1 MAQPPPGQGGKGQA
15 GPGTPKAPASAGTAA
30 PRTATGTGTPAP
42 PAAPPRTA
50 TGTGPPVASPA
61 PPAAPRTATATGTP
75 VATPPG
81 AAPPRTTTNPGA
93 PAPDGGVR
101 RSPTLSALPN
111 VRAGITAFET
121 TRLDSK
127 TYNKKMGQ
135 SAFDGKGE
143 RSQADT
149 MLGVQARQAPV
160 LDAEPNTDART
171 FDGETAP
178 PELTSRDVWRAVNPP
193 LQSREGR
200 RSAELYKQVIN
211 QFAVGTNPRYEPDA
225 DDKPRAHIFVWDVS
239 RAMNAEI
246 PHFAGARELTIA
258 QTVDWVR
265 REGSNRGWRKT
276 DIDGAVQAA
285 NEGMLVVAVPK
296 DPNVK
301 LIALVRPGPPEPDGR
316 PRFAASALRRGSDL
330 GCRETFGVMALEY
343 FLHP

>member
-1 MAQPPPGQGGKGQA
+1 
-15 GPGTPKAPASAGTAA
+15 
-30 PRTATGTGTPAP
+30 
-42 PAAPPRTA
+42 
-50 TGTGPPVASPA
+50 
-61 PPAAPRTATATGTP
+61 
-75 VATPPG
+75 
-81 AAPPRTTTNPGA
+81 
-93 PAPDGGVR
+93 VR
-101 RSPTLSALPN
+101 RSPTLTSLPN

-121 TRLDSK
+121 TRIDSK
-127 TYNKKMGQ
+127 TYNKKIGV
-135 SAFDGKGE
+135 SAFDGKDA
-143 RSQADT
+143 RTQVDT
-149 MLGVQARQAPV
+149 MLGAEAHRAPV
-160 LDAEPNTDART
+160 LGAEPSTDART

-200 RSAELYKQVIN
+200 RSGELYKQVIN
-211 QFAVGTNPRYEPDA
+211 QFAVGTNPRYEPD
-225 DDKPRAHIFVWDVS
+225 DTRPRAHIFVWDVS

-276 DIDGAVQAA
+276 DIDGAIQAA

-301 LIALVRPGPPEPDGR
+301 LIALVRPGPPDTDGR
-316 PRFAASALRRGSDL
+316 PRFAASALRRGNDL

>member
-1 MAQPPPGQGGKGQA
+1 M
-15 GPGTPKAPASAGTAA
+15 GTPATPAP
-30 PRTATGTGTPAP
+30 PRTATGTGTPATP
-42 PAAPPRTA
+42 APPRTA
-50 TGTGPPVASPA
+50 TGTGTPATPA
-61 PPAAPRTATATGTP
+61 PPRTATGTGTP

-81 AAPPRTTTNPGA
+81 AAPPRTTTNPGST
-93 PAPDGGVR
+93 PAADGGVR
-101 RSPTLSALPN
+101 RSPALSALPN

-121 TRLDSK
+121 TRIDSK
-127 TYNKKMGQ
+127 TYNKKIGQ
-135 SAFDGKGE
+135 SAFDGKDE

-149 MLGVQARQAPV
+149 MLGIQGRKAPV
-160 LDAEPNTDART
+160 LDAEPGTDART

-200 RSAELYKQVIN
+200 RSGELYKQVIN

-225 DDKPRAHIFVWDVS
+225 DDKPRAHIFAWDVS

-301 LIALVRPGPPEPDGR
+301 LIALVRPGPPDTDGR
-316 PRFAASALRRGSDL
+316 PRFAAAALVRGNDL
-330 GCRETFGVMALEY
+330 RCRETFGVMALEY

>member
-1 MAQPPPGQGGKGQA
+1 
-15 GPGTPKAPASAGTAA
+15 
-30 PRTATGTGTPAP
+30 
-42 PAAPPRTA
+42 
-50 TGTGPPVASPA
+50 
-61 PPAAPRTATATGTP
+61 
-75 VATPPG
+75 
-81 AAPPRTTTNPGA
+81 
-93 PAPDGGVR
+93 
-101 RSPTLSALPN
+101 

-121 TRLDSK
+121 TRVDSK
-127 TYNKKMGQ
+127 SFNKKIGV
-135 SAFDGKGE
+135 SAFDGKDA
-143 RSQADT
+143 RTQVDT

-160 LDAEPNTDART
+160 LDAEPGTQAQT
-171 FDGETAP
+171 FDGETPAP
-178 PELTSRDVWRAVNPP
+178 GLSSRDVWRAVNPP

-211 QFAVGTNPRYEPDA
+211 QFAVGTNPRYEPD
-225 DDKPRAHIFVWDVS
+225 DDIKPRAHIFVWDVS

-246 PHFAGARELTIA
+246 PHFAGARELTIG

-301 LIALVRPGPPEPDGR
+301 LIALVRPGPPDPDGR
-316 PRFAASALRRGSDL
+316 PRFAASALRRGNDL